1 MAPKDGTNRD
11 VEVRTEAM
19 GRRRMG
25 SEDEKSLAA
34 EFMVNFFLENSKG
47 GGVSG
52 PNEKDGG
59 ELYRITLYDTAM
71 GRRNAGLSSGFGM
84 GPGREQGLGGRWA
97 PAGEKA
103 AAMAAARRA
112 ARTELSFV
120 G

>member
-47 GGVSG
+47 GGIPGQTKKTEASSIESRYTTRQWDGATRGFRRVSG
-52 PNEKDGG
+52 WDLGGSRALVGGGRPRGRSGCDGG
-59 ELYRITLYDTAM
+59 CAKGCAD
-71 GRRNAGLSSGFGM
+71 
-84 GPGREQGLGGRWA
+84 
-97 PAGEKA
+97 
-103 AAMAAARRA
+103 
-112 ARTELSFV
+112 
-120 G
+120 